1 MQQETPSY
9 EAIVDTLRWAAQGYV
24 IGHGEAVRPMPW
36 RRILDHL
43 AVLGRDELLRIDPSA
58 NGTGSGITVRRIA
71 ANGRSGA
78 RPSAANGSR
87 EKTRTVNTREGSRTK
102 SRFAQSIEMAV
113 RSGRYRSVTCMRSGS
128 WIFAVMTAD
137 SVRAARSN
145 GDCQPPPHVRAAA
158 SAKRLHG
165 MTRYQRRTRRSRY
178 AAYMIVAASL
188 LLSVSALVSAAT
200 GRNDNSSPTMRANAI
215 VGHVL
220 IGGRGAEGVTV
231 ALDGRIATVTT
242 SGGAFRFDDV
252 KAGIHTITISD
263 YPADARFDRTSATAS
278 IDTEGRAAT
287 VSFSGSYIRR
297 SRITRPTVMAERG
310 GTGRQSTSLA
320 LREAAGHAATEV

>member
-1 MQQETPSY
+1 MQQETPGY

-24 IGHGEAVRPMPW
+24 IGRGEAVRPMPW

-43 AVLGRDELLRIDPSA
+43 AVLGRDELLCIDPSA
-58 NGTGSGITVRRIA
+58 NGTGSGITVRRIT
-71 ANGRSGA
+71 ANGRSGTK
-78 RPSAANGSR
+78 PSAMNGSR
-87 EKTRTVNTREGSRTK
+87 ETTWTVNTREGSRAVA
-102 SRFAQSIEMAV
+102 RFGQRIEMAV
-113 RSGRYRSVTCMRSGS
+113 RSGQYRSATCMRRGS
-128 WIFAVMTAD
+128 RIFAVMTAD

-145 GDCQPPPHVRAAA
+145 GDCQPPHRVRAVA
-158 SAKRLHG
+158 SAKRLRG
-165 MTRYQRRTRRSRY
+165 MTRYQRRIRRNSY
-178 AAYMIVAASL
+178 TAYMIVAASL

-200 GRNDNSSPTMRANAI
+200 GHNDNSSPPMRANAI

-220 IGGRGAEGVTV
+220 IEGRGTDGVTV
-231 ALDGRIATVTT
+231 ALDGRAATVTT
-242 SGGAFRFDDV
+242 GGGAFRFDDV

-297 SRITRPTVMAERG
+297 SRITRPAVMAQGG
-310 GTGRQSTSLA
+310 GTGRQSPPLA
-320 LREAAGHAATEV
+320 S

>member
-43 AVLGRDELLRIDPSA
+43 AVLGQDELLCIDPSP
-58 NGTGSGITVRRIA
+58 NGTGSGITVRIA

-87 EKTRTVNTREGSRTK
+87 ETTRTVNIRAGSRTK
-102 SRFAQSIEMAV
+102 SRFAQRIEMAV

-128 WIFAVMTAD
+128 RIFAVMTAD

-145 GDCQPPPHVRAAA
+145 GDRQPPHRVRAVA
-158 SAKRLHG
+158 SAKRLHR
-165 MTRYQRRTRRSRY
+165 MTRYQRRTRRNRY

-200 GRNDNSSPTMRANAI
+200 GRNDNSSPAMRANAI

-220 IGGRGAEGVTV
+220 IEGRGTDGVTV
-231 ALDGRIATVTT
+231 ALDGRAATVTT
-242 SGGAFRFDDV
+242 GGGAFRFDDV
-252 KAGIHTITISD
+252 EAGTHTITISN

-278 IDTEGRAAT
+278 IDTDGRAAT

-297 SRITRPTVMAERG
+297 SRITRPAVMAERG
-310 GTGRQSTSLA
+310 GTGRQSTPLA
-320 LREAAGHAATEV
+320 LREAAGHAATEM

>member
-43 AVLGRDELLRIDPSA
+43 AVLGQDELLCIDPSA

-71 ANGRSGA
+71 AKGRSGA

-87 EKTRTVNTREGSRTK
+87 EATRTVNTREGSRAVA
-102 SRFAQSIEMAV
+102 RFAQRIEMAV
-113 RSGRYRSVTCMRSGS
+113 RSGQYRSATCMRKGS
-128 WIFAVMTAD
+128 RIFAVTTGA
-137 SVRAARSN
+137 SAPVTRSN
-145 GDCQPPPHVRAAA
+145 GNRRQPPRVRAVA
-158 SAKRLHG
+158 SAKGLYR
-165 MTRYQRRTRRSRY
+165 MTRYQRRTRRNRY
-178 AAYMIVAASL
+178 AAYLIVAASL

-200 GRNDNSSPTMRANAI
+200 GRNDNSSPPMRANAI
-215 VGHVL
+215 MGHVL
-220 IGGRGAEGVTV
+220 IEGRGAEGVTV

-242 SGGAFRFDDV
+242 GGGAFRFDDV
-252 KAGIHTITISD
+252 KTGIHTITISD
-263 YPADARFDRTSATAS
+263 YPADARFDRTSATTS

-297 SRITRPTVMAERG
+297 SRITRPVVMAERG
-310 GTGRQSTSLA
+310 GTGMQSTPLA
-320 LREAAGHAATEV
+320 LREAAGHAATEM